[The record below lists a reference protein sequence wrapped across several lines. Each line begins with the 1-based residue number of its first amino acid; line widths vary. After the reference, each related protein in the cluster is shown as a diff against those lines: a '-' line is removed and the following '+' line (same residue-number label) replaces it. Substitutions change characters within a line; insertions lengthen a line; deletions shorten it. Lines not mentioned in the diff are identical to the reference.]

1 MQSNYRVLMAKKNRR
16 FTILLYIPSCFP
28 GEITFWTLWT
38 TKRLGRFIIESK
50 IIMDKSFLFMFAVS
64 KLGHVSDWNSP
75 TAKAP
80 QTHPTEPTGTGTAA
94 KGISKP
100 QSIQSVFSSTRKHW
114 IQRIRR
120 IGARRTGNCRQLS
133 IFVRL
138 YFVVDVLVCLS
149 VFFFRGQ
156 GYPLAVREKNIAKI
170 PCELK

>member
-1 MQSNYRVLMAKKNRR
+1 MKSNYRVLMAKKNRR
-16 FTILLYIPSCFP
+16 GLRFYFISLLVSP

-38 TKRLGRFIIESK
+38 TKRLGSFIIESK
-50 IIMDKSFLFMFAVS
+50 IIMDKFFLFLFAVS

-133 IFVRL
+133 IFARL

-149 VFFFRGQ
+149 VFFFVDRAI
-156 GYPLAVREKNIAKI
+156 LWLCARKI
-170 PCELK
+170 LQKYLRN

>member
-1 MQSNYRVLMAKKNRR
+1 M
-16 FTILLYIPSCFP
+16 
-28 GEITFWTLWT
+28 
-38 TKRLGRFIIESK
+38 KRLGSFIIESK
-50 IIMDKSFLFMFAVS
+50 IIMDKSFLFLFAVS
-64 KLGHVSDWNSP
+64 KLWHVSDRNRP

-133 IFVRL
+133 IFARL

-149 VFFFRGQ
+149 VVVFFAWTGLSFGCARGK
-156 GYPLAVREKNIAKI
+156 YCKNTLRIKIILAGLLGVEANWS
-170 PCELK
+170 